1 MVEPLSVQYCIDLRG
16 QGCIPSPCP
25 GPSGTKRFGGPAPAK
40 ETWAVTCRQRDRLV
54 QKEKLGPTAAAH
66 YLAPLPL
73 IFGDTKQPCLGRPT
87 PLQQRLG
94 RRVMNDA
101 TVPSEQAALG
111 YGDDIAERSHPVL

>member
-1 MVEPLSVQYCIDLRG
+1 MVKPLSVQYCIDLRG
-16 QGCIPSPCP
+16 QGCLPSPCP

-40 ETWAVTCRQRDRLV
+40 ETRAVTCRQCDRLV
-54 QKEKLGPTAAAH
+54 QKEELGPTAAAH

-73 IFGDTKQPCLGRPT
+73 IFGDTKQPCPGRPT

-101 TVPSEQAALG
+101 AVAGEQTPLRD
-111 YGDDIAERSHPVL
+111 GDDIA